1 MKNHWDERF
10 SSQDYYYGKEPN
22 AFLVEVQKYI
32 PKGNVLC
39 IAEGEGRNSVFLASK
54 GYDVTAWD
62 FAPSGL
68 DKINKLAAERGVKV
82 RTELHDLADVEWEDE
97 KWDAI
102 VHIFG
107 NFSKPVFDRT
117 MEGIQK
123 SLKPGGYYV
132 SELYTKEQLQ
142 YGTGGPGNPEFLC
155 DPKSLMEKF
164 EDYFFKHFYVGET
177 ERNEGI
183 GHSGLAH
190 VVQSVF
196 IKR

>member
-1 MKNHWDERF
+1 MKAHWNERF
-10 SSQDYYYGKEPN
+10 SSEEYYYGKEPN
-22 AFLVEVQKYI
+22 DFLVTAQPYI
-32 PKGNVLC
+32 PKGNILC

-68 DKINKLAAERGVKV
+68 EKIKSLAAERSVDVK
-82 RTELHDLADVEWEDE
+82 TELHDLADVTWEEE

-107 NFSKPVFDRT
+107 HFPKPIFNRT
-117 MEGIQK
+117 MQGIQK
-123 SLKPGGYYV
+123 SLKPNGFYV
-132 SELYTKEQLQ
+132 SELYTKEQIQ

-155 DPKSLMEKF
+155 DPKTLLEMF
-164 EDYFFKHFYVGET
+164 TGYFIKHFFIGEV
-177 ERNEGI
+177 ERIEGS
-183 GHSGLAH
+183 GHTGIAH

-196 IKR
+196 QKK